1 MSLQVPRVPSLNYKM
16 FAKLK
21 KKVEDLEGSDLH
33 KLANTI
39 GFSAAAGPEKSPSQ
53 LSLKSSDNLSA
64 SQSHRGSTTS
74 LSSTQGVIKPEEN
87 DLTIAV
93 EKKWKQRLFETENE
107 WRVKIMVHEHEK
119 EQLTKEKEGLL
130 QLKKKME
137 DELKE
142 MKGNKHSLST
152 TDDNIS
158 IKLIINS
165 LQLLL

>member
-1 MSLQVPRVPSLNYKM
+1 M

-39 GFSAAAGPEKSPSQ
+39 GFSAAAAGPEKSPSQ

-74 LSSTQGVIKPEEN
+74 LSSTQGILKSEEN
-87 DLTIAV
+87 DSSIAI

-119 EQLTKEKEGLL
+119 EQLIKERDGLL

-137 DELKE
+137 DEMKE
-142 MKGNKHSLST
+142 MKGTFILT
-152 TDDNIS
+152 ID
-158 IKLIINS
+158 IICIN
-165 LQLLL
+165 

>member
-1 MSLQVPRVPSLNYKM
+1 M

-21 KKVEDLEGSDLH
+21 KIVEDLEGSDLH

-39 GFSAAAGPEKSPSQ
+39 GFSAGAAGPEKSSSQ

-74 LSSTQGVIKPEEN
+74 LSSTQGIIKPEEQN
-87 DLTIAV
+87 DSSIAI

-119 EQLTKEKEGLL
+119 EQLIKERDGLL

-137 DELKE
+137 DEMKE
-142 MKGNKHSLST
+142 MKGTFILT
-152 TDDNIS
+152 ID
-158 IKLIINS
+158 IIYIN
-165 LQLLL
+165 